1 MGRNDRVKIYN
12 GNGSPNGPRGT
23 VEIHITNNGGKS
35 RIGTGEPCGYNYAA
49 PTVVTASTP
58 TTNYNNSNGVSNGV
72 SNFSGSVM
80 GLIGIS
86 FLMVLLTICTLG
98 IGLPWAFCIEARWY
112 ARHTKIDGR
121 EVVFDGTGGQLFGN
135 CLKWGFITI
144 VTLGVYIFWLPI
156 KFMGWLISHT
166 HLE

>member
-12 GNGSPNGPRGT
+12 GNSSQRGT

-35 RIGTGEPCGYNYAA
+35 RVAAGDPNGCNLVA
-49 PTVVTASTP
+49 PTVMTTSTP
-58 TTNYNNSNGVSNGV
+58 TTNYSNNGGVSY
-72 SNFSGSVM
+72 FSGSVM

-86 FLMVLLTICTLG
+86 CLMVLLTLCTLG

-135 CLKWGFITI
+135 CMKWGFITI
-144 VTLGVYIFWLPI
+144 VTLGFYVFWLPI
-156 KFMGWLISHT
+156 KFMGWVISHT
-166 HLE
+166 HLD